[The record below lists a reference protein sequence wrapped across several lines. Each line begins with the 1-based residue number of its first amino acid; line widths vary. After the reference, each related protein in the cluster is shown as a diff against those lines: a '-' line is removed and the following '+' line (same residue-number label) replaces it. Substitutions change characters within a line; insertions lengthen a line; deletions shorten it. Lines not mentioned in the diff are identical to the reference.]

1 MKFTNIKQLLIN
13 FKGGGLINFPFKHL
27 KEVDIDGDTD
37 EQGESGGSPDQPIK
51 LDTIKNY
58 VNILYDNY
66 NIEFDVVEEIST
78 KEIEVEDENEE
89 PTGEVVTST
98 TKIYRF
104 VPKTAVPKVYLNPN
118 SGSVTHNA
126 NTNSGKV
133 TLNYSNSVYPNI
145 VNSISKI
152 DLNGNSLTIIQAIE
166 YNILQVGSGNILLSA
181 INYNFVTYE
190 EYLQYLDFIRNNIIE
205 EVEIPIL
212 LLGEPLGDINIV
224 RGYNFDKGLIKSRL
238 FLNTDNG
245 WYSHTVSDVIE
256 AHVEH

>member
-1 MKFTNIKQLLIN
+1 M
-13 FKGGGLINFPFKHL
+13 INFPFKHL

-37 EQGESGGSPDQPIK
+37 EQSGGGSSAPLTK

-66 NIEFDVVEEIST
+66 NVEFDVVEETST
-78 KEIEVEDENEE
+78 EEIEVENENEE
-89 PTGEVVTST
+89 PTGEVVTLT

-133 TLNYSNSVYPNI
+133 TLNYSNSVHPNI
-145 VNSISKI
+145 VNSISRI
-152 DLNGNSLTIIQAIE
+152 DLNGNSLTVLQAIE
-166 YNILQVGSGNILLSA
+166 YNILQVGSGGIKLTT
-181 INYNFVTYE
+181 INDYVETHE
-190 EYLQYLDFIRNNIIE
+190 DYLQWLDFIRNNIIE
-205 EVEIPIL
+205 VVEIPIL
-212 LLGEPLGDINIV
+212 LLGEPLGDINTA
-224 RGYNFDKGLIKSRL
+224 RAYNFDKGLIKSRL
-238 FLNTDNG
+238 FLNTNNG

>member
-1 MKFTNIKQLLIN
+1 M
-13 FKGGGLINFPFKHL
+13 INFPFKHL

-37 EQGESGGSPDQPIK
+37 GQGEGGGSSAPLTK

-66 NIEFDVVEEIST
+66 NVEFDVVEETST
-78 KEIEVEDENEE
+78 EEIEVEDENEE

-133 TLNYSNSVYPNI
+133 TLDYSNSVYPNI
-145 VNSISKI
+145 VNSISRI

-166 YNILQVGSGNILLSA
+166 YNILQVGSGGIKLTT
-181 INYNFVTYE
+181 INDYTETYE
-190 EYLQYLDFIRNNIIE
+190 DYLQWLDVIRNNIIE
-205 EVEIPIL
+205 IVEIPIL
-212 LLGEPLGDINIV
+212 LLGEPLGDINTA

-238 FLNTDNG
+238 FLNNDNG

>member
-37 EQGESGGSPDQPIK
+37 EQGEGGGSSAPLTK

-58 VNILYDNY
+58 VNILYDHY
-66 NIEFDVVEEIST
+66 NVEFDVVEETST
-78 KEIEVEDENEE
+78 EEIEVEDENGE

-98 TKIYRF
+98 TKIYKF

-126 NTNSGKV
+126 NTNNGKA
-133 TLNYSNSVYPNI
+133 TLNYSNSTYPDI
-145 VNSISKI
+145 VNSISRI
-152 DLNGNSLTIIQAIE
+152 DLNGNSLTVLQAIE

-181 INYNFVTYE
+181 INYNFGTYE

-212 LLGEPLGDINIV
+212 LLGEPREEIDNV
-224 RGYNFDKGLIKSRL
+224 RNYNFDKGLIKSRL
-238 FLNTDNG
+238 FLNTDVG
-245 WYSHTVSDVIE
+245 YYSHTISDVIIRE
-256 AHVEH
+256 N